1 MDDIDKTITDKVT
14 VAMQG
19 NQTKFLQ
26 DMKGVIQKQFAEM
39 EAKISSNQK
48 EMNDLQMKRLQNATS
63 QPYTFKRKGNEA
75 QFKFNNEV
83 KEKLDL
89 AESYMKQKTEEGHN
103 KASGCISEGIEL
115 LTNRQKLVKLADMSD
130 NGWRVVQE
138 YETHQLA
145 SDSDD
150 EKRII
155 KAEARAAKKVK
166 EEKAKKQKGNR
177 FNPYR
182 GGRDTAAAQAIP
194 TVTNAVPR
202 GSRRPGNCF
211 RCGEAGHWQRE
222 CGNTMIKLSS
232 CTICNL
238 VDKKRCIK
246 LKNRANVKSEDN
258 SIVDIKTRSSKS
270 LPGEWPSGATHECTT
285 GMNER
290 LPGQTL
296 NSDHSDYET
305 GIVSNV
311 LSPVNRLKE
320 HIRKWEEFGAS
331 EFVLNILREGYR
343 IPFKSKPTNVVL
355 KNNRSALD
363 NPVIVINEI
372 QKLLEKGCVTEVCNP
387 PSVVNPLTVAFNKAG
402 KPRLVLDCRHINP
415 FIHDFKFRMED
426 VATARE
432 LFNPDDYLF
441 GFDLKSAYHHIGIY
455 KEHKDYLGFQWNVD
469 GETKFY
475 VFNVLPFGVSVA
487 AYIFTKITRVNQ

>member
-19 NQTKFLQ
+19 NQTRFLK
-26 DMKGVIQKQFAEM
+26 DMEGVIQNQFAQM

-63 QPYTFKRKGNEA
+63 PPYTFKRKGNEA

-103 KASGCISEGIEL
+103 KASGCITE
-115 LTNRQKLVKLADMSD
+115 
-130 NGWRVVQE
+130 
-138 YETHQLA
+138 
-145 SDSDD
+145 DD

-182 GGRDTAAAQAIP
+182 GGRDTAAVQAIP
-194 TVTNAVPR
+194 TVTNVVPR

-238 VDKKRCIK
+238 VDKKMCIK

-258 SIVDIKTRSSKS
+258 SIVDIKTRSSIS

-285 GMNER
+285 GMNET
-290 LPGQTL
+290 LSGQTL
-296 NSDHSDYET
+296 NSDHSEYET
-305 GIVSNV
+305 GIVSIV

-363 NPVIVINEI
+363 NPVIVSNEI

-426 VATARE
+426 VAMARE
-432 LFNPDDYLF
+432 LFNSDDYLF

-455 KEHKDYLGFQWNVD
+455 KEHKDYLGFQWNED

-487 AYIFTKITRVNQ
+487 AYIFNQNYTGVNQ